1 MSQTIQ
7 TIQTI
12 RPSFQLTKS
21 FVAKFEKVRPPF
33 GFNGLG
39 ELVYQRTYSRKDHIT
54 GKKER
59 WVDTIERVVNGCYSM
74 QKRWILDHNLG
85 WNEAQAQESSQE
97 MFDRMFQMKFLPPGR
112 GLFCMGTSVT
122 EERGL
127 YAALNNCSFI
137 STKDMDKDP
146 SLPFLFLFDYSMLGV
161 GVGFDTEGAGKIVVK
176 GPDTT
181 RESELFV
188 IEDTREGWVKSM
200 KKLLDSYFLHL
211 SPVEFDYSKIRA
223 AGLPIKTFGGYS
235 SGPEPLKKMLIQVT
249 EVLEKNKGT
258 PVTDRTIA
266 DIQNL
271 IGTCVV
277 AGNVRRTAEIILGDP
292 DSESFLNLKNYD
304 LNPERMMFGWTSNNS
319 IKANL
324 GMDYS
329 RVAELTR
336 MNGEPGYFW
345 LENVQD
351 YSRMNGTKDHKD
363 HRAQGTNPCIT
374 ADSLIMTD
382 SGIYPVSDLV
392 GKSFNAVVNG
402 RIYSSTDKGF
412 WSTGVK
418 RVYKVQLANGLH
430 LKATANHEF
439 YTYSLNRGTTEW
451 KRLDQLKMGDLIV
464 LSANNKN
471 SYVRSDFYNIGD
483 NLGNIIYRNKILID
497 GNETI
502 YNQRN
507 AIKLILNNLINNE
520 IDVYREENTTIATLD
535 TKNVHTIQV
544 ALLGAGIVSDE
555 INGELII
562 REEKPQQSSVNG
574 GINFGY
580 SSSKTNEDATMPLFS
595 PIVSITEE
603 GQEEVFDCTIN
614 DEMHWFS
621 ANGMIVHNCCEQTL
635 ESGEMCNLVEVF
647 PTKHETEE
655 DFNRTLKFAYLY
667 AKTVTLGNSHWP
679 ETNRVMLRNRRIG
692 CSLTG
697 VTQFVAYKGINE
709 LKKWC
714 HSGYNTIQKY
724 DKIYSDWLAIP
735 RSIKTTTV
743 KPSGTVSLL
752 AGATPGMHWP
762 ESNYY
767 IRRVRLSANS
777 ELIEPLRNAGYV
789 VEPCA
794 IQPTTTSVVEIPVF
808 VGNMR
813 TVNEVSMWEQLELA
827 AFLQEHWADNQVSS
841 TVTFKPETEGHQ
853 IKQALDY
860 FQYKLKGVSFL
871 PKAPVD
877 KYPQLPY
884 EEITKERY
892 EEMMKN
898 IKELDFENFNIEDA
912 EDTKF
917 CDGDK
922 CELK

>member
-1 MSQTIQ
+1 MNRT
-7 TIQTI
+7 
-12 RPSFQLTKS
+12 SFQLSKS
-21 FVAKFEKVRPPF
+21 FVSKFNKVRPPF

-39 ELVYQRTYSRKDHIT
+39 ELVYQRTYSRKDHVT

-59 WVDTIERVVNGCYSM
+59 WVDTIERVVNGCYGM

-85 WNEAQAQESSQE
+85 WNEEQAQQSAQE

-112 GLFCMGTSVT
+112 GLFCMGTTVT

-137 STKDMDKDP
+137 STKEMDKDP

-161 GVGFDTEGAGKIVVK
+161 GVGFDTEGAGKITVQ
-176 GPDTT
+176 GPDTSKNT
-181 RESELFV
+181 ELFV
-188 IEDTREGWVKSM
+188 IEDTREGWVQSM

-211 SPVEFDYSKIRA
+211 PPVTYDFSKIRE

-235 SGPEPLKKMLIQVT
+235 SGPEPLRKMLDQVT

-258 PVTDRTIA
+258 PVTERTIT

-277 AGNVRRTAEIILGDP
+277 AGNVRRTAEIALGSP
-292 DSESFLNLKNYD
+292 DSEEFLNLKNYEV
-304 LNPERMMFGWTSNNS
+304 NPERMMYGWTSNNS

-345 LENVQD
+345 LDNVRD
-351 YSRMNGTKDHKD
+351 YSRMNGVKDHKD

-374 ADSLIMTD
+374 GDSLVMTNT
-382 SGIYPVSDLV
+382 GLYPVKELV
-392 GKSFNAVVNG
+392 GKQFTALVNG
-402 RIYSSTDKGF
+402 YEYESTSEGF

-418 RVYKVQLANGLH
+418 KVYRLQLANGLYI
-430 LKATANHEF
+430 KATTNHEF
-439 YTYSLNRGTTEW
+439 YTYSLHANKYEW
-451 KRLDQLKMGDLIV
+451 KQLQDLRLGDLIM
-464 LSANNKN
+464 LSANEFN
-471 SYVRSDFYNIGD
+471 SETSSYYF
-483 NLGNIIYRNKILID
+483 NLGTDLGGIVPSKKILISE
-497 GNETI
+497 NETI
-502 YNQRN
+502 YEQRN
-507 AIKLILNNLINNE
+507 SILLSLNNLINNSIE
-520 IDVYREENTTIATLD
+520 TSNNNKYTIATLD
-535 TKNVHTIQV
+535 TQNVHAIQV
-544 ALLGAGIVSDE
+544 ALLGAGIISDE
-555 INGELII
+555 INGELVI
-562 REEKPQQSSVNG
+562 RDVQGDN
-574 GINFGY
+574 
-580 SSSKTNEDATMPLFS
+580 TCMPLFS
-595 PIVSITEE
+595 PIISCNYE
-603 GQEEVFDCTIN
+603 GEEEVYDCTIN
-614 DEMHWFS
+614 HEMHWFS

-647 PTKHETEE
+647 PSKHETEE

-697 VTQFVAYKGINE
+697 VTQFVASKGINE

-714 HSGYNTIQKY
+714 HSGYDTIQKY
-724 DKIYSDWLAIP
+724 DQIYSDWLAIP

-752 AGATPGMHWP
+752 AGVTPGMHWP
-762 ESNYY
+762 ESKYY
-767 IRRVRLSANS
+767 IRRVRLSAHS
-777 ELIEPLRNAGYV
+777 ELIEPLKKAGYN

-794 IQPTTTSVVEIPVF
+794 IQPNTTSVVEIPVY
-808 VGNMR
+808 VGEMR
-813 TVNEVSMWEQLELA
+813 TINEVSMWEQLEMA
-827 AFLQEHWADNQVSS
+827 AFLQEHWADNQVSA
-841 TVTFKPETEGHQ
+841 TVTFKPEIEGTQ
-853 IKQALDY
+853 IVHALNY

-884 EEITKERY
+884 EEITKEQY
-892 EEMMKN
+892 EQMASKIN
-898 IKELDFENFNIEDA
+898 ELNFEDYNVEDA
-912 EDTKF
+912 EDVKF

>member
-1 MSQTIQ
+1 MNRT
-7 TIQTI
+7 
-12 RPSFQLTKS
+12 SFQLSKP
-21 FVAKFEKVRPPF
+21 FVSRFNSIRPPF

-39 ELVYQRTYSRKDHIT
+39 ELVYQRTYSRKDHVT

-59 WVDTIERVVNGCYSM
+59 WVDTIERVVNGCYGM

-85 WNEAQAQESSQE
+85 WNEEQAQQSAQE
-97 MFDRMFQMKFLPPGR
+97 MYERMFNMKFLPPGR
-112 GLFCMGTSVT
+112 GLFCMGTTVT

-161 GVGFDTEGAGKIVVK
+161 GVGFDTEGAGKITVT
-176 GPDTT
+176 GPDTSKN
-181 RESELFV
+181 SELFI
-188 IEDTREGWVKSM
+188 IEDTREGWVQSM
-200 KKLLDSYFLHL
+200 KNLLDSYFLHL
-211 SPVEFDYSKIRA
+211 APVTYDFSKIRE

-235 SGPEPLKKMLIQVT
+235 SGPEPLKKMLDQVT
-249 EVLEKNKGT
+249 EVLEKNKGK
-258 PVTDRTIA
+258 PVTERTIT

-277 AGNVRRTAEIILGDP
+277 AGNVRRTAEIALGNP
-292 DSESFLNLKNYD
+292 DSEEFLNLKNYEV
-304 LNPERMMFGWTSNNS
+304 NPERMMYGWTSNNS
-319 IKANL
+319 IKANI

-345 LENVQD
+345 LDNVRD

-374 ADSLIMTD
+374 GDSLVMTTT
-382 SGIYPVSDLV
+382 GLYPVRELI
-392 GKSFNAVVNG
+392 GKQFTAVVDG
-402 RIYSSTDKGF
+402 KEYDSTENGF

-418 RVYKVQLANGLH
+418 KVYKLQLANGLYI
-430 LKATANHEF
+430 KATGNHEF
-439 YTYSLNRGTTEW
+439 YTYSLNTNRYVW
-451 KRLDQLKMGDLIV
+451 KKLEDLCLGELV
-464 LSANNKN
+464 MLSSTNKN
-471 SYVRSDFYNIGD
+471 SKLYSSYF
-483 NLGNIIYRNKILID
+483 NLGSDLGGIIPAKKFLID
-497 GNETI
+497 ENKSI
-502 YNQRN
+502 YEQKDN
-507 AIKLILNNLINNE
+507 ILLILNNLINNTIE
-520 IDVYREENTTIATLD
+520 TSMKNKDTIATLD
-535 TKNVHTIQV
+535 TENVHTIQI
-544 ALLGAGIVSDE
+544 ALLGAGVISDE
-555 INGELII
+555 INGELVI
-562 REEKPQQSSVNG
+562 RENVNT
-574 GINFGY
+574 
-580 SSSKTNEDATMPLFS
+580 KMPLFS
-595 PIVSITEE
+595 PIISCNYE
-603 GQEEVFDCTIN
+603 GEEEVFDCTIN
-614 DEMHWFS
+614 HDSHWFS

-647 PTKHETEE
+647 PSKHETED

-697 VTQFVAYKGINE
+697 VTQFVASKGINE

-714 HSGYNTIQKY
+714 HSGYDTIQKY
-724 DKIYSDWLAIP
+724 DQIYSDWLAIP

-752 AGATPGMHWP
+752 AGVTPGMHWP
-762 ESNYY
+762 ESKYY
-767 IRRVRLSANS
+767 IRRVRLSAHS
-777 ELIEPLRNAGYV
+777 ELIEPLKQAGYN

-794 IQPTTTSVVEIPVF
+794 IQPNTTSVVEIPVYI
-808 VGNMR
+808 GEMR
-813 TVNEVSMWEQLELA
+813 TINEVSMWEQLEMA
-827 AFLQEHWADNQVSS
+827 AFLQENWADNQVSA
-841 TVTFKPETEGHQ
+841 TVTFKPETEGPQ
-853 IKQALDY
+853 IVHALNY

-884 EEITKERY
+884 EEITREQY
-892 EEMMKN
+892 EAMASK
-898 IKELDFENFNIEDA
+898 IKELNFEKYNVEDA
-912 EDTKF
+912 EDVKF